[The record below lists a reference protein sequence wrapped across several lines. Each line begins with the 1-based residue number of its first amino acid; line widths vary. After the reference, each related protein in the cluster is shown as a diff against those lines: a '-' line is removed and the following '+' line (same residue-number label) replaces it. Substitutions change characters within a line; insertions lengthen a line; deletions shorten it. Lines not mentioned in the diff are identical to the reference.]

1 MLTNNSLV
9 SVFLRKLEYF
19 QGIMFLTTNRIKTFD
34 EAIISRVHFPLRFD
48 NLDAQARKNIWV
60 GFLEKTG
67 TSHGVA
73 TINPK
78 QLEALTEKLLN
89 GRQVGAIK

>member
-1 MLTNNSLV
+1 
-9 SVFLRKLEYF
+9 
-19 QGIMFLTTNRIKTFD
+19 MFLMTDRIKTFD

-48 NLDAQARKNIWV
+48 NLDAQARRNIWV

-67 TSHGVA
+67 TS
-73 TINPK
+73 PK

-89 GRQVGAIK
+89 GRQMSAIK